1 MKEIIIDAKD
11 RTLGRI
17 ATETAHNLMAK
28 SDAGYS
34 PNTAPKIRVKV
45 LNISKAK
52 ISGKKIAQT
61 TYKKYSGYPGSLKY
75 LSVKKFWEKNPKMTF
90 KRIVRGMLP
99 KNRLRKGILKNLIIE

>member
-28 SDAGYS
+28 ADAGYS
-34 PNTAPKIRVKV
+34 PNIAPKLRVKV
-45 LNISKAK
+45 INLSEAK
-52 ISGKKIAQT
+52 IFEKKIGQT

-75 LSVKKFWEKNPKMTF
+75 LPVKKFWEKNPDMTF

-99 KNRLRKGILKNLIIE
+99 KNRLRKGILKNLVIE